1 VPDFAPKQVYS
12 RAEVRRLLCLRERRL
27 QSWEQQGLVPRL
39 SIYTFSD
46 IVVLR
51 TLTRLR
57 EDGVRAAKI
66 RRAVAAL
73 REQLDA
79 GADPLKEFK
88 IFSDGERMVAQM
100 GASKMEPIS
109 GQLLLDFDPAELHK
123 MLSFPSQSSAQA
135 ARSVEESRRLEAAGW
150 FEKAL
155 ELERTGAPVEDV
167 IQAYERS
174 AMLDPAS
181 AGTFVNLGTIHF
193 HLRDWDAAERHY
205 RRALDADPRYAL
217 AQFNLG
223 NLFDEKGDR
232 ALALVHYMVALRLD
246 ANYADAHYNVALLY
260 QSSGQLMRAVRHWKA
275 YLKLDPSSAW
285 AAIARQE
292 LDRLRHATLIQGSK
306 RAGEQASS
314 TQAAEKVR

>member
-12 RAEVRRLLCLRERRL
+12 RAEVRRLLGLKERRL
-27 QSWEQQGLVPRL
+27 QSWEQQGLAPRL

-57 EDGVRAAKI
+57 EDGVPAAKI
-66 RRAVAAL
+66 RQAVAAL
-73 REQLDA
+73 REKLDA
-79 GADPLKEFK
+79 GTDPLKELK
-88 IFSDGERMVAQM
+88 IFSDGKRIAVQV

-123 MLSFPSQSSAQA
+123 LLSFPNQSAAQA
-135 ARSVEESRRLEAAGW
+135 SRSAEEARRLEAAGW

-174 AMLDPAS
+174 AKLDPAS
-181 AGTFVNLGTIHF
+181 AGTFVNLGTIYF
-193 HLRDWDAAERHY
+193 HLRDWDAAELNY
-205 RRALDADPRYAL
+205 RQALVADPRYAL

-275 YLKLDPSSAW
+275 YLKLDSSSAW

-306 RAGEQASS
+306 RVNEIAGS
-314 TQAAEKVR
+314 TA

>member
-1 VPDFAPKQVYS
+1 MTDFAPKQVYS
-12 RAEVRRLLCLRERRL
+12 RAEVRRLLGLKERRL
-27 QSWEQQGLVPRL
+27 WSWERQGLVPRL
-39 SIYTFSD
+39 SIYTFAD

-66 RRAVAAL
+66 RQAVAAL

-79 GADPLKEFK
+79 GADPLKELK
-88 IFSDGERMVAQM
+88 IFSDGERIVAQM

-123 MLSFPSQSSAQA
+123 MLSFPSPSSAQA
-135 ARSVEESRRLEAAGW
+135 ARSTEEARRLEAAGW

-155 ELERTGAPVEDV
+155 DLERTGAPVEDV
-167 IQAYERS
+167 IRAYERS
-174 AMLDPAS
+174 AELDPAS
-181 AGTFVNLGTIHF
+181 AGTFVNLGTIYF
-193 HLRDWDAAERHY
+193 HLRDWDASERHY

-275 YLKLDPSSAW
+275 YLKLDSSSAW

-306 RAGEQASS
+306 HVNEQASS
-314 TQAAEKVR
+314 TA

>member
-1 VPDFAPKQVYS
+1 MPDFAPKQVYS
-12 RAEVRRLLCLRERRL
+12 RAEVRRLLGLKERRL
-27 QSWEQQGLVPRL
+27 QSWEQQGLAPRL

-46 IVVLR
+46 IIVLR

-57 EDGVRAAKI
+57 EDGVPAAKI

-73 REQLDA
+73 REKLDM
-79 GADPLKEFK
+79 GSDPLKELK
-88 IFSDGERMVAQM
+88 IFSDGKRIAVQV

-123 MLSFPSQSSAQA
+123 LLSFPNQSAAQA
-135 ARSVEESRRLEAAGW
+135 SRSAEESRRLEAAGW

-174 AMLDPAS
+174 AKLDPAS
-181 AGTFVNLGTIHF
+181 AGTFVNLGTIYF
-193 HLRDWDAAERHY
+193 HLRDWDAAELNY
-205 RRALDADPRYAL
+205 RQALVADPRYAL

-275 YLKLDPSSAW
+275 YLKLDSSSTW
-285 AAIARQE
+285 ATIARQE
-292 LDRLRHATLIQGSK
+292 LDRLRQATLIQGSK
-306 RAGEQASS
+306 RVNEQAGS
-314 TQAAEKVR
+314 TS

>member
-1 VPDFAPKQVYS
+1 MPESAPKEVYS
-12 RAEVRRLLCLRERRL
+12 RAEVRRLLGLRERRL
-27 QSWEQQGLVPRL
+27 QSWERQGLAPRL

-46 IVVLR
+46 IIVLR

-57 EDGVRAAKI
+57 EAGVPVLKI
-66 RRAVAAL
+66 REAVAAL
-73 REQLDA
+73 REKLDL
-79 GADPLKEFK
+79 GTDPLKELK
-88 IFSDGERMVAQM
+88 IFSDGKRIAVQV
-100 GASKMEPIS
+100 GASKMEPVS

-123 MLSFPSQSSAQA
+123 LLSFPNQAAARA
-135 ARSVEESRRLEAAGW
+135 ARSTEESSRLEAAGW

-155 ELERTGAPVEDV
+155 ELERTGAPVEEV

-223 NLFDEKGDR
+223 NLFDERGDR

-275 YLKLDPSSAW
+275 YLKLDPSSPW
-285 AAIARQE
+285 ATIARQE
-292 LDRLRHATLIQGSK
+292 LERLRHATLIQGSK
-306 RAGEQASS
+306 SGNEQASS
-314 TQAAEKVR
+314 TA

>member
-1 VPDFAPKQVYS
+1 MPDFAPKQVYS
-12 RAEVRRLLCLRERRL
+12 RTEVRRLLGLKERRL
-27 QSWEQQGLVPRL
+27 QSWEQQGLAPRL

-46 IVVLR
+46 IIVLR

-57 EDGVRAAKI
+57 EDGVPAAKI

-73 REQLDA
+73 REKLDM
-79 GADPLKEFK
+79 GSDPLKELK
-88 IFSDGERMVAQM
+88 IFSDGKRIAVQV

-123 MLSFPSQSSAQA
+123 LLSFPNQSTAQA
-135 ARSVEESRRLEAAGW
+135 SRSAEESRRLEAAGW

-174 AMLDPAS
+174 AKLDPAS
-181 AGTFVNLGTIHF
+181 AGTFVNLGTIYF
-193 HLRDWDAAERHY
+193 HLRDWDAAELNY
-205 RRALDADPRYAL
+205 RQALVADPRYAL

-275 YLKLDPSSAW
+275 YLKLDSSSTW
-285 AAIARQE
+285 ATIARQE
-292 LDRLRHATLIQGSK
+292 LDRLRQATLIQGSK
-306 RAGEQASS
+306 RVNEQAGS
-314 TQAAEKVR
+314 TS

>member
-1 VPDFAPKQVYS
+1 MPDFAPKQVYS
-12 RAEVRRLLCLRERRL
+12 RAEVRRMLCLKERRL
-27 QSWEQQGLVPRL
+27 KSWERQGLAPRL
-39 SIYTFSD
+39 SIYSFSD

-51 TLTRLR
+51 GLTRLR
-57 EDGVRAAKI
+57 EDGVPAAKI
-66 RRAVAAL
+66 RKAVAAL
-73 REQLDA
+73 REKFDL
-79 GADPLKEFK
+79 GADPLKELK
-88 IFSDGERMVAQM
+88 IFSDGGRMAVQI

-123 MLSFPSQSSAQA
+123 MLSFPRRTSAQA
-135 ARSVEESRRLEAAGW
+135 GRSAEESRRLESAGW

-155 ELERTGAPVEDV
+155 ELERTGAPVEEV
-167 IQAYERS
+167 IQAYEHS
-174 AMLDPAS
+174 AELDPAS
-181 AGTFVNLGTIHF
+181 AGTLVNLGTVHF
-193 HLRDWDAAERHY
+193 HLRDWDTAERYY

-223 NLFDEKGDR
+223 NLFDERGDR

-285 AAIARQE
+285 AVTARQE
-292 LDRLRHATLIQGSK
+292 LDKLRHATLIQGSK
-306 RAGEQASS
+306 RVSEQTSS
-314 TQAAEKVR
+314 TARNQS

>member
-1 VPDFAPKQVYS
+1 VPDFAPKEVYS
-12 RAEVRRLLCLRERRL
+12 RAEVRRLLGLRERRL
-27 QSWEQQGLVPRL
+27 QSWERQGLVPRL

-46 IVVLR
+46 MVVLR
-51 TLTRLR
+51 GLTRLR
-57 EDGVRAAKI
+57 EDGVPAAKI
-66 RRAVAAL
+66 RQAVAAL
-73 REQLDA
+73 RETFDM
-79 GADPLKEFK
+79 GADPLKELK
-88 IFSDGERMVAQM
+88 IFSDGGKMAVQM

-123 MLSFPSQSSAQA
+123 MLSFPSQTSAQA
-135 ARSVEESRRLEAAGW
+135 ARSAEESRRLEAAGW

-174 AMLDPAS
+174 AELDPAS

-193 HLRDWDAAERHY
+193 HLRDLDTAERYY

-223 NLFDEKGDR
+223 NLFDEKGDGVL
-232 ALALVHYMVALRLD
+232 ALAHYMVALRLD

-314 TQAAEKVR
+314 TA